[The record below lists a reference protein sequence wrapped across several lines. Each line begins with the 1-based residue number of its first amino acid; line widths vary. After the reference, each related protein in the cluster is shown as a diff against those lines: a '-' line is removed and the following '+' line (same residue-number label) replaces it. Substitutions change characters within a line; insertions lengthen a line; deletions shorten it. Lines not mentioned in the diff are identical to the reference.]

1 MSQEQKPPEAQG
13 PDSGTKK
20 STTGLEP
27 NVAGLLSYLLGWVT
41 GLIFFL
47 LEEKDEFVRFHALQ
61 SIVVFGVFTA
71 VEIVLSFL
79 AWIPYAG
86 IVFTTLQVLV
96 GVAAFAFW
104 IVLMVR
110 AYQGYR
116 FKLGWAGDVAERH
129 SAKRVS

>member
-1 MSQEQKPPEAQG
+1 MSQEQKAPEAQG

-20 STTGLEP
+20 STTGLES

-61 SIVVFGVFTA
+61 SIVVFGVVTA
-71 VEIVLSFL
+71 VEIVLGFL
-79 AWIPYAG
+79 ARIPYAG
-86 IVFTTLQVLV
+86 IVFTALQALV
-96 GVAAFAFW
+96 GLAAFALW

-110 AYQGYR
+110 AYQGQR
-116 FKLGWAGDVAERH
+116 FKLGWAGDLAERH
-129 SAKRVS
+129 CAKRVR

>member
-13 PDSGTKK
+13 PESGAKK

-71 VEIVLSFL
+71 VEIVLGFL
-79 AWIPYAG
+79 AWLPVG
-86 IVFTTLQVLV
+86 IVFTVLQVLV
-96 GVAAFAFW
+96 GFAAFAFW

-116 FKLGWAGDVAERH
+116 FKLGWAGDLAERH